1 MFKNPAV
8 VIIRKEDGRERLSI
22 KGRPRTKHKN
32 THQPWNKFKNR
43 GDEKM
48 MLATFRAAI
57 IAAVS
62 KRSTRPTNFLVINFT
77 EKHSKKISL
86 AKNISC
92 PSVCCML
99 YPCWLDHTLYIPH
112 TKNSFQLRD
121 GSTERA
127 AARPTRLT
135 SRSGLRY
142 RVRIPRG
149 LNSKQGRTTSSRGDW
164 GS

>member
-62 KRSTRPTNFLVINFT
+62 KRSTRPTNFLVINSLKST
-77 EKHSKKISL
+77 QKKFPWLKIYL
-86 AKNISC
+86 VR
-92 PSVCCML
+92 PSVVCYIL
-99 YPCWLDHTLYIPH
+99 AGWTTLYIPR

-142 RVRIPRG
+142 RVRVPRG
-149 LNSKQGRTTSSRGDW
+149 LNSKQGRRTTSSRGDW